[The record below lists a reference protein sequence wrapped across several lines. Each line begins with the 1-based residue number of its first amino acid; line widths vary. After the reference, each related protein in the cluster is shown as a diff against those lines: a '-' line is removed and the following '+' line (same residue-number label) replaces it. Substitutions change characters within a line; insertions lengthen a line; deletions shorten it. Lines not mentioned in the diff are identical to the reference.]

1 MKKELQNNSMI
12 IYEWDNWNIS
22 VDILAENDTFWMTQT
37 QIWELFWKDR
47 STITKHIWNIY
58 LEEELFEE
66 NTIVQ
71 KTHNWSIKPTNY
83 YNLDLILAVWYR
95 VKSKQWAQFRI
106 WATARLK
113 EYLTQGFSLN
123 EEKLKSWKITEYF
136 DKLQDKLR
144 QIRLSERLFY
154 QKIKDIY
161 TTSIDYDAKD
171 DKTILFFKTVQNKLL
186 WAISQKTAA
195 ELVYDRIDI
204 LKPLLW
210 MQSFD
215 KEDSKQITKRDV
227 IIAKNYLNEK
237 EMKTLWL
244 LVEQFLAF
252 AETMA
257 ESKQI
262 MKMNDWIKRLDLI
275 LKMNWKDILTHYW
288 KVSHKLALEKSE
300 IEYLKLKENNRKN
313 EKMKS
318 LDELENDLRLLN
330 D

>member
-1 MKKELQNNSMI
+1 
-12 IYEWDNWNIS
+12 
-22 VDILAENDTFWMTQT
+22 
-37 QIWELFWKDR
+37 
-47 STITKHIWNIY
+47 
-58 LEEELFEE
+58 
-66 NTIVQ
+66 
-71 KTHNWSIKPTNY
+71 
-83 YNLDLILAVWYR
+83 
-95 VKSKQWAQFRI
+95 
-106 WATARLK
+106 
-113 EYLTQGFSLN
+113 
-123 EEKLKSWKITEYF
+123 
-136 DKLQDKLR
+136 
-144 QIRLSERLFY
+144 
-154 QKIKDIY
+154 
-161 TTSIDYDAKD
+161 
-171 DKTILFFKTVQNKLL
+171 
-186 WAISQKTAA
+186 
-195 ELVYDRIDI
+195 
-204 LKPLLW
+204 

>member
-1 MKKELQNNSMI
+1 MKKELQDNSMI

-83 YNLDLILAVWYR
+83 YNLDLILSVWYR
-95 VKSKQWAQFRI
+95 VKSRQWAQFRI
-106 WATARLK
+106 WATVRLK
-113 EYLTQGFSLN
+113 EYLTKGFSLN

-161 TTSIDYDAKD
+161 TTSIDYDPKN

-215 KEDSKQITKRDV
+215 KEDSKQIIKKDV
-227 IIAKNYLNEK
+227 IISWTIFSFCWNYGR
-237 EMKTLWL
+237 
-244 LVEQFLAF
+244 
-252 AETMA
+252 
-257 ESKQI
+257 I
-262 MKMNDWIKRLDLI
+262 
-275 LKMNWKDILTHYW
+275 
-288 KVSHKLALEKSE
+288 
-300 IEYLKLKENNRKN
+300 
-313 EKMKS
+313 
-318 LDELENDLRLLN
+318 
-330 D
+330 